1 MPWWASFLL
10 VLTHISCFVLG
21 AVAYH
26 SIRIL
31 SVRPIGPFP
40 TKQVS
45 DAKLREIADKAARQL
60 SGANRFGGQFDPL
73 PDMAIRRQ
81 VIPEGDGRP
90 KEETIVPFSK

>member
-1 MPWWASFLL
+1 MPWWVAFLM

-45 DAKLREIADKAARQL
+45 ESKLQQIADKAARQL
-60 SGANRFGGQFDPL
+60 AGANRFGGQFDPL
-73 PDMAIRRQ
+73 PDMSVVRRQ
-81 VIPEGDGRP
+81 VIPDGDGRP
-90 KEETIVPFSK
+90 KEESIVPFK